1 MRVLGFAGFGLAFLL
16 LGGCAPAVGPA
27 YAPGYYPPAAYQA
40 YPSGPHPDYGPAW
53 TGSASQASPYA
64 PNGSTGYAPYSQDS
78 YDTVVHDGANG
89 GGGGGGRQ

>member
-1 MRVLGFAGFGLAFLL
+1 MRIGRLAAIGLTILL
-16 LGGCAPAVGPA
+16 LCGCAPA
-27 YAPGYYPPAAYQA
+27 YAPGYYPPVAYQA

-53 TGSASQASPYA
+53 TGASGRASSYA
-64 PNGSTGYAPYSQDS
+64 PNGSTGYAPYSQAS